1 VAVSWLVNV
10 VSLPDRRREALGRAA
25 RGLMEVLVGADPPP
39 ALASSA
45 ERIGIGVLSGV
56 GAALVLWAGVETVFM
71 AFGQAVLP
79 GPFYQGLFA
88 GLGALLV
95 SARFPLLGWRI
106 AYLFI
111 LVVPRLPGQPPI
123 SPLDATQFF
132 LLLLVFALAGW
143 RHSRAALWWMWALM
157 LVPVWLWVGPGL
169 FPGLFGVFQQA
180 VRAQKTTTATGVRA
194 GFGLA
199 TWWWSPAIASA
210 AVTAL
215 AVAVDTTGAW
225 RRTRRAL
232 VVQSERTELEEAR
245 RAVLE
250 ERTRVARELHD
261 VVAHHMSLIAVQTET
276 ARYRLPELQEAAVAE
291 FASVSKQAREA
302 LSEMRRLLGVLRDH
316 RPAERAPQPQLGDVP
331 ALVAASVG
339 VGMSVSLSMSE
350 DTGRVPTAVGLCA
363 YRVIQEALANASRHA
378 PGSTVSVS
386 LERNDGALCVQ
397 VTNGPGRPPASSA
410 VHPQPGHGLLGM
422 RERVALLGGSFES
435 GPAPGGGFALSAVL
449 PLEAPSGLAD
459 DPSLASSTL

>member
-1 VAVSWLVNV
+1 MAVSWLVRAV
-10 VSLPDRRREALGRAA
+10 PLPDRRRETLRRAA
-25 RGLMEVLVGADPPP
+25 QGLVEVLVGADPSP
-39 ALASSA
+39 AFASRT
-45 ERIGIGVLSGV
+45 ERAGIGVLSGV
-56 GAALVLWAGVETVFM
+56 GAGLVLWVGVETVLM
-71 AFGQAVLP
+71 AFGPPILP
-79 GPFYQGLFA
+79 WSLYQGVFA

-95 SARFPLLGWRI
+95 AARFPLLGWRI

-111 LVVPRLPGQPPI
+111 LVVPHLPGQPPI

-157 LVPVWLWVGPGL
+157 LVPLWLWVGPGL
-169 FPGLFGVFQQA
+169 FPGLFGVFQQSI
-180 VRAQKTTTATGVRA
+180 RANKTATSVGLRA
-194 GFGLA
+194 A

-215 AVAVDTTGAW
+215 AVAVDATGAW

-232 VVQSERTELEEAR
+232 AAQSERTELEEAR

-276 ARYRLPELQEAAVAE
+276 ARYRLPALQEAAVAE
-291 FASVSKQAREA
+291 FASVSNQAREA
-302 LSEMRRLLGVLRDH
+302 LSEMRRLLGVLRDD
-316 RPAERAPQPQLGDVP
+316 RPAERAPQPQLGDLP
-331 ALVAASVG
+331 ALVAASVSA
-339 VGMSVSLSMSE
+339 GMSVSLSMPE
-350 DTGRVPTAVGLCA
+350 ETGRGVPTAVGLCA

-386 LERNDGALCVQ
+386 LERGDASLCLQ
-397 VTNGPGRPPASSA
+397 VTNGPGLPPASSA
-410 VHPQPGHGLLGM
+410 VPAQPGHGLLGM
-422 RERVALLGGSFES
+422 RERVALLGGLFEA
-435 GPAPGGGFALSAVL
+435 GLAPGGGFALSAVL
-449 PLEAPSGLAD
+449 PLEAATGLTD
-459 DPSLASSTL
+459 ERSLASTAR